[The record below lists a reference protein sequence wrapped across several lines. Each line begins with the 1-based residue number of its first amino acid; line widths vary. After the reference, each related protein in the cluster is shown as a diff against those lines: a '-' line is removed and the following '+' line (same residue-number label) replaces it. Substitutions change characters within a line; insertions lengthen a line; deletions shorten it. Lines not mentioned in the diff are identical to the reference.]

1 MVLCFALP
9 PSCVL
14 VESIIASVYAI
25 PANRD
30 RIRALGLAIR
40 LSCTIIEHGRTVTV
54 FLSVVLHSINDVLF
68 SLFSPCSRARKQRR
82 SGVGPPRKVAVNQS
96 GFLRKGVLPMKENAI
111 RQIVKKSFWRIRIQ
125 LTGKRIFYMVSK
137 VMAVSDTESASQ
149 YRRWNSA
156 MVNPTIKLKTPKRA
170 EFGSKP
176 VHAKIT

>member
-40 LSCTIIEHGRTVTV
+40 LSCTIIEHERTVTV
-54 FLSVVLHSINDVLF
+54 FPKSHRKFLRTVFSNRKFLSVVHSINQWFPLL

-82 SGVGPPRKVAVNQS
+82 SGVGPPRKVTVNQS

-111 RQIVKKSFWRIRIQ
+111 RHFVNKSFWRKRIQ
-125 LTGKRIFYMVSK
+125 LTGKRIFTWY
-137 VMAVSDTESASQ
+137 Q
-149 YRRWNSA
+149 RWWRSVIPNQLHSIVDGTA
-156 MVNPTIKLKTPKRA
+156 LWSTQR
-170 EFGSKP
+170 
-176 VHAKIT
+176 

>member
-54 FLSVVLHSINDVLF
+54 FPKSHRKFLRTVFSNRKFLSVVLHNQWFSNFLF
-68 SLFSPCSRARKQRR
+68 SFFSPCLRVRKQRR

-111 RQIVKKSFWRIRIQ
+111 RHVVNQSFWRISIQ
-125 LTGKRIFYMVSK
+125 LTGKRIFTSY
-137 VMAVSDTESASQ
+137 Q
-149 YRRWNSA
+149 RWGRSVIPNQLHSIVDGTA
-156 MVNPTIKLKTPKRA
+156 LWSTQR
-170 EFGSKP
+170 
-176 VHAKIT
+176 

>member
-54 FLSVVLHSINDVLF
+54 FPKSHRKFLRTVFSNRKFLSVVLHSINDDFPLLALLSHHVQELENKEEVV
-68 SLFSPCSRARKQRR
+68 SGHQER
-82 SGVGPPRKVAVNQS
+82 SQ
-96 GFLRKGVLPMKENAI
+96 
-111 RQIVKKSFWRIRIQ
+111 
-125 LTGKRIFYMVSK
+125 
-137 VMAVSDTESASQ
+137 
-149 YRRWNSA
+149 
-156 MVNPTIKLKTPKRA
+156 
-170 EFGSKP
+170 
-176 VHAKIT
+176 

>member
-54 FLSVVLHSINDVLF
+54 FPKSHRKFLRTVFSNRKFLSVVHSINDFLF

-82 SGVGPPRKVAVNQS
+82 SGDGPPRKVAVNQS
-96 GFLRKGVLPMKENAI
+96 GFLRKGIFPMKENAI

-125 LTGKRIFYMVSK
+125 LTGKRIFTWY
-137 VMAVSDTESASQ
+137 Q
-149 YRRWNSA
+149 R
-156 MVNPTIKLKTPKRA
+156 
-170 EFGSKP
+170 
-176 VHAKIT
+176 